1 MNVVGLGTAVPPG
14 QVDQQEA
21 VELSRMLV
29 AKDRRQER
37 LLGMLFRRSGVDS
50 RHSVLVR
57 PGTEGPAQDFYPPPS
72 HESDGGPGTAT
83 RMARYESEAGP
94 LALRASRVGLEDA
107 GLTGAEITHLVTVSC
122 TGFHAPGP
130 DVTLI
135 DGLKLSPEVAR
146 VSVGFMGCHG
156 AFNGLRIADS
166 IVRADPTAR
175 VLVCAV
181 ELCSLHFSYQWDSE
195 KLVANAL
202 FADGSAAFVCVAD
215 DAEALGGSGQLTL
228 SVGPFA
234 SCLLPESRDAMSW
247 RIGDHGFEM
256 TLSGE
261 VPALIEQHLPTW
273 LCGWLDSQ
281 GMDHRCVGAWAVHP
295 GGPRILDAVQR
306 SMGLDEKA
314 LWISRAVLAEH
325 GNMSS
330 ATIGFILDRM
340 RHQDQAG
347 SGVALGFGPGLMA
360 EAFAFRL
367 DGC

>member
-1 MNVVGLGTAVPPG
+1 VKVLGLGTAVPPG
-14 QVDQQEA
+14 VVDQQEA
-21 VELSRMLV
+21 AEFSKVLV
-29 AKDRRQER
+29 AKDRRQAR
-37 LLGMLFRRSGVDS
+37 LLGMLFQRAGVDR
-50 RHSVLVR
+50 RHSVLVS
-57 PGTEGPAQDFYPPPS
+57 PDAEVAQDFYRPPRDDA
-72 HESDGGPGTAT
+72 DGGPGTAA
-83 RMARYESEAGP
+83 RMALYEAEAGP
-94 LALRASRVGLEDA
+94 LAVRASRAALEDA
-107 GLTGAEITHLVTVSC
+107 GLVAADIKHLVTVSC

-130 DVTLI
+130 EVALI
-135 DGLKLSPEVAR
+135 DDLGLTPEVGR

-156 AFNGLRIADS
+156 AFNGLRVADS
-166 IVRADPTAR
+166 MVRAEPTAP

-215 DAEALGGSGQLTL
+215 EAKGAGGSERLAL
-228 SVGPFA
+228 NVGPFA
-234 SCLLPESRDAMSW
+234 SCLLPDSRDAMSW
-247 RIGDHGFEM
+247 RIGDYGFEM

-261 VPALIEQHLPTW
+261 VPALIERHLPSW
-273 LCGWLDSQ
+273 LSGWLESQ
-281 GMDHRCVGAWAVHP
+281 GVDHRCVDAWAVHP

-306 SMGLDEKA
+306 SMGLDEAA
-314 LWISRAVLAEH
+314 LSISRAVLADH

-330 ATIGFILDRM
+330 ATIGFILDRL
-340 RHQDQAG
+340 RCQDQAR

>member
-1 MNVVGLGTAVPPG
+1 MKVLGLGTALPPG
-14 QVDQQEA
+14 RVGQEEA
-21 VELSRMLV
+21 AELSKMLV

-37 LLGMLFRRSGVDS
+37 LLGRLFRRSGVDT
-50 RHSVLVR
+50 RHSVLVQ
-57 PGTEGPAQDFYPPPS
+57 PGDGTATQEFYPPPS
-72 HESDGGPGTAT
+72 QEADGGPGTAA
-83 RMARYESEAGP
+83 RMARYETEAAS
-94 LALRASRVGLEDA
+94 LARRASRSGLEDA

-130 DVTLI
+130 EVTLI
-135 DGLKLSPEVAR
+135 DGLNLSPEVAR

-156 AFNGLRIADS
+156 AFNGLRVADS
-166 IVRADPTAR
+166 MVRADPKAR

-181 ELCSLHFSYQWDSE
+181 ELCSLHFSYEWDSE

-202 FADGSAAFVCVAD
+202 FGDGAAAFVCV
-215 DAEALGGSGQLTL
+215 DAEADGRAQTERLALD
-228 SVGPFA
+228 VGPFA
-234 SCLLPESRDAMSW
+234 SRLLPDSRDAMSW

-261 VPALIEQHLPTW
+261 VPALIEQHLP
-273 LCGWLDSQ
+273 GWLRGWLRSRN
-281 GMDHRCVGAWAVHP
+281 MDARNVDAWAVHP

-306 SMGLDEKA
+306 SMGLGEEA
-314 LWISRAVLAEH
+314 LSISREVLAGH

-340 RHQDQAG
+340 RSQARAG

-367 DGC
+367 GGC

>member
-1 MNVVGLGTAVPPG
+1 MKVLGLGTALPPG
-14 QVDQQEA
+14 QVGQEEA
-21 VELSRMLV
+21 AEFSRVLV
-29 AKDRRQER
+29 AKNQRQER
-37 LLGMLFRRSGVDS
+37 LLGMLFRRSGVDT

-57 PGTEGPAQDFYPPPS
+57 PGAGTATQEFYPPPS
-72 HESDGGPGTAT
+72 HETDGGPGTAA
-83 RMARYESEAGP
+83 RMARYESEAGS

-107 GLTGAEITHLVTVSC
+107 GLTGVEITHLVTVSC

-135 DGLKLSPEVAR
+135 DGLNLSPEVAR

-202 FADGSAAFVCVAD
+202 FADGSAAFLCAAD
-215 DAEALGGSGQLTL
+215 DAETSRGSERRKL

-234 SCLLPESRDAMSW
+234 SRLLPDSRGAMSW

-261 VPALIEQHLPTW
+261 VPSLIEQHLPSW
-273 LCGWLDSQ
+273 LSGWLDGQ
-281 GMDHRCVGAWAVHP
+281 GVDHRRVDAWAVHP
-295 GGPRILDAVQR
+295 GGPRILDAVR
-306 SMGLDEKA
+306 RAMDLDETE
-314 LWISRAVLAEH
+314 LSISRAVLAEY

-330 ATIGFILDRM
+330 ATIGFILDRI
-340 RHQDQAG
+340 RRRDHCG
-347 SGVALGFGPGLMA
+347 TGVALGFGPGLMA
-360 EAFAFRL
+360 EAFAFRV